1 MIKYQPLSN
10 FVLIQV
16 IDESLDK
23 SAGGIV
29 IPEIGQVKSNK
40 GRVRAIG
47 EGYWNGEKFVPIPLE
62 EGDVVLFSK
71 YGGEEVKLDGEDYV
85 LLRYDEVKL
94 KERLVVV

>member
-10 FVLIQV
+10 FVLLQV
-16 IDESLDK
+16 IDDSLDK

-40 GRVRAIG
+40 GRVVAIG

-62 EGDVVLFSK
+62 ENDVVLFSK

>member
-16 IDESLDK
+16 IDQTLDK
-23 SAGGIV
+23 TAGGIV
-29 IPEIGQVKSNK
+29 IPEVGQVKSNK
-40 GRVRAIG
+40 GRVVAVG

-62 EGDVVLFSK
+62 EHDVVLFSK
-71 YGGEEVKLDGEDYV
+71 YGGEEVKLDGTDYV